1 MRAER
6 KRETETHGH
15 RQSEREK
22 ENTPFG
28 LYNLFYTIPDFV
40 FKWKLS
46 FPNGDSMYHRMAV
59 IRLNDAMYFPSS
71 SFYLFHLCFYPPV
84 LPYFLANSSPRFKC
98 LYLLACIN
106 QGNENSSKFN
116 HIKCMSPYLFP
127 FPSVSLSIFKLERF
141 FKEMLSIFHIP
152 HLKNI
157 FVLLLRQI
165 MPLVFQNYM
174 EKETSLSR

>member
-127 FPSVSLSIFKLERF
+127 FPSVNLFLDTYS
-141 FKEMLSIFHIP
+141 KEIIG
-152 HLKNI
+152 
-157 FVLLLRQI
+157 
-165 MPLVFQNYM
+165 
-174 EKETSLSR
+174 KELAKMGTDDVQKYVYRWS